1 MGDARFDVAAACSRR
16 IFESLGVTPEA
27 VTPERLAKVIYA
39 VLDAIYASE
48 SRLALAKPLGEARL
62 RKGVGGKGSVSGE

>member
-1 MGDARFDVAAACSRR
+1 MGDFRFDVAAACSRR
-16 IFESLGVTPEA
+16 IFESLGVPPGA

-48 SRLALAKPLGEARL
+48 GRLALGEARL
-62 RKGVGGKGSVSGE
+62 RKGVCDKGSVSGE